1 MEYLNEKLFNLEH
14 LQQQIN
20 SLALKE
26 ILTEIGGFIRDSL
39 EGWLRIEGKGQHF
52 IKIIFTIY
60 DKISNIELN

>member
-1 MEYLNEKLFNLEH
+1 MEYLTEKLFNLEH

-39 EGWLRIEGKGQHF
+39 EGWLRIEGKGHHF
-52 IKIIFTIY
+52 IKITHIHH
-60 DKISNIELN
+60 DLR